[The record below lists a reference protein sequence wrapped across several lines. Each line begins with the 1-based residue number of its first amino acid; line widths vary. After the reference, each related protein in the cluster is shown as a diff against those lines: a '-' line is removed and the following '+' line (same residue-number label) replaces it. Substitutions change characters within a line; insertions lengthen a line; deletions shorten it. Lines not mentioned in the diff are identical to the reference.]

1 MSAKHG
7 DKGMPGSVP
16 NVKRA
21 AEVRATKQAKL
32 TSTVN
37 QLKRGSVGTAL
48 GTMVRKSIK

>member
-21 AEVRATKQAKL
+21 AETQATQQARVNA
-32 TSTVN
+32 TVS
-37 QLKRGSVGTAL
+37 QRKRGSVGTTL
-48 GTMVRKSIK
+48 NTMVRRSIK